1 MDPSGG
7 SSNPSGDSSF
17 LHVILATGVACI
29 KAAPS
34 ISPSQTAATTNI
46 DDEPLDCGDSVEG
59 DECHPGFEEKRSTTK
74 AVENSKR
81 KLEDNNTSSQNK
93 KKVRVFEERSNKL
106 NWRVYRI
113 LTHTLF

>member
-7 SSNPSGDSSF
+7 SSNPSGDSSQ

-34 ISPSQTAATTNI
+34 IFPSLTAATTNI
-46 DDEPLDCGDSVEG
+46 DDETLDCGDSVEG
-59 DECHPGFEEKRSTTK
+59 DECNPGFEEKKSTPK
-74 AVENSKR
+74 PVKERKR